1 MVNIGILP
9 VCFLF
14 GMLLRWS
21 GRIPENASSVLNAFI
36 INVSLPALTL
46 LHIHNLQWDNALV
59 YPVSM
64 AWGMFAVG
72 ALFFVLI
79 GVLARWSRQTI
90 GALILTGA
98 LANTSFLGL
107 PMIDAFF
114 GNANGE
120 LGIGI
125 VIDQLGTYM
134 VLSTLGVMVAAICSQ
149 GSLSITAIVKRILL
163 FAPFQALIVAILLR
177 PIEYSPE
184 VVAVLQALAAT
195 LAPLA
200 LVSIGSQLRFAE
212 LKGNVSALTVG
223 LGFKL
228 LLAPALVMVVLMEML
243 GGVSGRIAQVTV
255 FEAAM
260 GPQIGGSIVALEHK
274 LHKSLVILMV
284 GIGIPL
290 SFVTLPLWWYL
301 LQGM

>member
-1 MVNIGILP
+1 MANIGILP
-9 VCFLF
+9 VCFIF
-14 GMLLRWS
+14 GLLLRWS

-36 INVSLPALTL
+36 INISLPALTL
-46 LHIHNLQWDNALV
+46 LHIHNLQWDDALI

-72 ALFFVLI
+72 AVFFVMI
-79 GVLARWSRQTI
+79 GFLARWSRQTV

-107 PMIDAFF
+107 PMIEAFY

-120 LGIGI
+120 LGVGI

-134 VLSTLGVMVAAICSQ
+134 VLSTLGVMVAAVCSQ
-149 GSLSITAIVKRILL
+149 GSLSIISIIKRILL
-163 FAPFQALIVAILLR
+163 FAPFQALVVAILLR
-177 PIEYSPE
+177 PVEYSPE
-184 VVAVLQALAAT
+184 VVTMLQALAAT

-200 LVSIGSQLRFAE
+200 LISIGSQLRFAE
-212 LKGNVSALTVG
+212 LKGNVTALSVG

-228 LLAPALVMVVLMEML
+228 LLAPALVMIVLMEVL
-243 GGVSGRIAQVTV
+243 GGGGRIAQVTV

-260 GPQIGGSIVALEHK
+260 GPQIGGSIIAMEHK
-274 LHKSLVILMV
+274 LHKSLVTLMV

>member
-9 VCFLF
+9 VCFVF

-21 GRIPENASSVLNAFI
+21 GRIPDNVSSFLNLFI
-36 INVSLPALTL
+36 INASLPALTL
-46 LHIHNLQWDNALV
+46 LHVHNLQWNAALI

-64 AWGMFAVG
+64 AWGMFGFGV
-72 ALFFVLI
+72 LFFVLI
-79 GVLARWSRQTI
+79 GCLARWSRQTI

-107 PMIDAFF
+107 PMIEAFY

-125 VIDQLGTYM
+125 VIDQLGTYI
-134 VLSTLGVMVAAICSQ
+134 VLSTLGVMVAAVCSQ
-149 GSLSITAIVKRILL
+149 GSLSIVSIVKRILL
-163 FAPFQALIVAILLR
+163 FAPFQALVVAILLR
-177 PIEYSPE
+177 PVEYPPE
-184 VVAVLQALAAT
+184 VVIVLKTLAAT

-200 LVSIGSQLRFAE
+200 LISIGLQLRFAE
-212 LKGNVSALTVG
+212 LKGNVSALALG

-228 LLAPALVMVVLMEML
+228 LLAPALVMIVLTEVL
-243 GGVSGRIAQVTV
+243 GSGGRVAQVIV

-290 SFVTLPLWWYL
+290 SFVTLPLWYYL

>member
-1 MVNIGILP
+1 MANIGILP
-9 VCFLF
+9 VCFVF

-21 GRIPENASSVLNAFI
+21 GRIPDNASSSLNAFI

-46 LHIHNLQWDNALV
+46 LHVHGLQWDNSLV

-64 AWGMFAVG
+64 AWGLFGVG
-72 ALFFVLI
+72 AVFFVAI
-79 GVLARWSRQTI
+79 GFLARWSRQTI

-107 PMIDAFF
+107 PMIEAFF

-120 LGIGI
+120 LAIGI
-125 VIDQLGTYM
+125 VMDQLGTYM
-134 VLSTLGVMVAAICSQ
+134 VLSTLGVMVAAVCSQ
-149 GSLSITAIVKRILL
+149 GDLSFTAIVKRILL
-163 FAPFQALIVAILLR
+163 FAPFQALVLAILLR
-177 PIEYSPE
+177 PVEYSP
-184 VVAVLQALAAT
+184 VVVTMLETLAAT

-200 LVSIGSQLRFAE
+200 LLSIGSQLRFAE

-228 LLAPALVMVVLMEML
+228 LLAPALVMTVFMEAL
-243 GGVSGRIAQVTV
+243 GTGGRVAQVTV

-260 GPQIGGSIVALEHK
+260 GPQIGGSIVAIEHN
-274 LHKSLVILMV
+274 LHKSLVTLMV

-301 LQGM
+301 VQGM